1 MRITHKIEKQK
12 RNRNHNHNQNRTL
25 FFLPG
30 FLVFA
35 AEGIGAAA
43 IESETMAEPLD
54 LISKNK
60 RFAKTLIC
68 EGEWDDRKF

>member
-1 MRITHKIEKQK
+1 MK
-12 RNRNHNHNQNRTL
+12 NLTL

-30 FLVFA
+30 FLVLA
-35 AEGIGAAA
+35 AERIGAAA

-54 LISKNK
+54 LIFQRIK

-68 EGEWDDRKF
+68 EENETIENSRERDRKKN